1 MYRLGCVTL
10 AIALLL
16 VVLIPL
22 LFFQAI
28 SAALVKLGIPPDMAV
43 ILLLAMLAGGFVNI
57 PLWSYDCPRFVKRD
71 VLSIVGLTGLLPHLE
86 ERSRRCVV
94 ALNVGGCLIPS
105 GLALYEIVRIAGGES
120 AARGLLAAAAAA
132 ALNVFVCWRLA
143 RPVSGIGIMLPG
155 LVPAIV
161 AAIAALILAREQA
174 PAVAFVAGVAGPL
187 IGADLLHLKDLRDKP
202 VGLASIG
209 GAGTFDGIVLSG
221 VLATLLA

>member
-43 ILLLAMLAGGFVNI
+43 IILLAMLAGGFVNI
-57 PLWSYDCPRFVKRD
+57 PLRSHECPKFVKRD
-71 VLSIVGLTGLLPHLE
+71 VLSIVGLAGLLPNLE
-86 ERSRRCVV
+86 ERSRRCVI
-94 ALNVGGCLIPS
+94 ALNVGGCLIPA
-105 GLALYEIVRIAGGES
+105 GLALYEIVRIAGGER
-120 AARGLLAAAAAA
+120 AAWTLLATAAAA
-132 ALNVFVCWRLA
+132 ALNVFICYRLA

-161 AAIAALILAREQA
+161 AAIAALILARHQA

-187 IGADLLHLKDLRDKP
+187 IGADLLHLKDLREKP

-209 GAGTFDGIVLSG
+209 GAGTFDGIVLSA